1 MNFYETTM
9 GRRFFESQ
17 LPKLITALQGISEKL
32 SRPVSVIQL
41 PEADPDFLRGL
52 YRNSGVYEPTEET
65 RAINHAVIEAQDTFL
80 PFLSTEGRKAFE
92 NYQEIAADRSE
103 EFSERAFRTGFQ
115 TAVQM
120 MVCGMAMPMEEEGK
134 ADD

>member
-1 MNFYETTM
+1 M
-9 GRRFFESQ
+9 
-17 LPKLITALQGISEKL
+17 
-32 SRPVSVIQL
+32 SVIQL

-65 RAINHAVIEAQDTFL
+65 RAINHAVIEAQDAFL

-92 NYQEIAADRSE
+92 KYQEIAADRSE

-120 MVCGMAMPMEEEGK
+120 MVCGMAMPMEEDGK

>member
-17 LPKLITALQGISEKL
+17 LPKLITALQGISANL
-32 SRPVSVIQL
+32 SRPVSVIQV
-41 PEADPDFLRGL
+41 PEADPDFLREL

-65 RAINHAVIEAQDTFL
+65 KTINHAAIEVLDELL
-80 PFLSTEGRKAFE
+80 PLLSEEGRKAFE
-92 NYQEIAADRSE
+92 KYQEIAADRSE

-120 MVCGMAMPMEEEGK
+120 IVCGIAGGK